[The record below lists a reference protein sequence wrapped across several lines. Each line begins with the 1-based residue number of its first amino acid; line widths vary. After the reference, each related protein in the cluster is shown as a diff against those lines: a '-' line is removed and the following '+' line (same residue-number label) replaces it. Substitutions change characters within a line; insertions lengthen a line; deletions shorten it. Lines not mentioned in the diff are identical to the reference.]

1 MVLAERR
8 SGLQKAPLLAVEPT
22 GANLVPSVLS
32 QYRTASGIAAQEA
45 LIVRVLISKYRIAGE
60 IFPVAAFN
68 VMYGANQIP
77 ASA

>member
-1 MVLAERR
+1 
-8 SGLQKAPLLAVEPT
+8 
-22 GANLVPSVLS
+22 VLS
-32 QYRTASGIAAQEA
+32 QYRIASGIAAQEA

-77 ASA
+77 ANA